1 MEKIT
6 PIITA
11 VLGIAMAANDYIVE
25 LNDIGKI
32 ITTYLGVMLMALSGI
47 LFVLRIQV
55 KRLEKR
61 KLKKELK

>member
-32 ITTYLGVMLMALSGI
+32 ITTYLGVVLMALSVI

-61 KLKKELK
+61 KLKKELQ